1 VIRTRTVVGYDQ
13 RMAEAVLWLLAAYAI
28 IFVINLVPAFMPA
41 SWMVMAFFY
50 IKFGLPLL
58 ILTIGGAVVSA
69 LGRWLLARASG
80 SFRRRFMHDKE
91 SDLVELGRFLD
102 RHRRI
107 TGPVTF
113 AYTLTPLP
121 TNNLFVAAGRV
132 GVNMGWVLAGFTPGR
147 ILANTFWVWTT
158 DRVFNSFGDVIATT
172 IDGKWAIAL
181 QVVGAITVVLLFKVR
196 WARWLRRL
204 IERRPP
210 SSTEAASQG

>member
-1 VIRTRTVVGYDQ
+1 
-13 RMAEAVLWLLAAYAI
+13 MAEAVLWLLAAYAI

-58 ILTIGGAVVSA
+58 ILTVGGAIMSA
-69 LGRWLLARASG
+69 LGRWLLANASG

-91 SDLVELGRFLD
+91 SDLVELGHFLD
-102 RHRRI
+102 RHRGI

-121 TNNLFVAAGRV
+121 TNNLFIAAGLV
-132 GVNMGWVLAGFTPGR
+132 GVNMVWVLAGFTAGR

-158 DRVFNSFGDVIATT
+158 DKVFDSFGDVIATT

-181 QVVGAITVVLLFKVR
+181 QALGVLTVVLLFKVP
-196 WARWLRRL
+196 WARWLRRV
-204 IERRPP
+204 IERDRP
-210 SSTEAASQG
+210 AAEGAAHG